1 MWRKRRPSLLE
12 ESGGSRSDLF
22 SKLARASRVRSFSQV
37 LTRLVFSLINFGLI
51 VGATYSAALA
61 QVTTD
66 ITSDGSLGT
75 TVTANAS
82 VHDITGGTRPGDG
95 PGLFHSF
102 NQFSVGAGN
111 TANFL
116 NDSGLPTT
124 NILSRVT
131 GGDPSKIF
139 GAIQTTDFGQ
149 ANLYLM
155 NPAGVVF
162 GPTASLN
169 VGGSFHVTTADYL
182 RFGEQEFFYADLAKD
197 TVLSI
202 APPAAFGFLNED
214 PASIT
219 VDHSL
224 FVRDRSLLE
233 VIPGNDLSLIGG
245 NLEIQGDAGSRD
257 GQGEEVFSSLVAP
270 SGQLALVSV
279 LSPGELPFRSSSA
292 LPSGDVNSF
301 EQLGEISSVGAG
313 RLTTR
318 GNPGGLVMIR
328 AGKLVVIDTEISST
342 NLSEND
348 HPGLGVDIE
357 VHGDI
362 LLKGNLWGAAIGAS
376 SGLFGSA
383 DPFGKAGR
391 VRIRSESLELVG
403 NPNSFVNANIGSR
416 AFGVREV
423 AGDGGVVDI
432 TTERLVLGPISFI
445 QTTTFGPAEAGSI
458 QINADTFEV
467 LGEQGFSFIS
477 TSSAGSGNAGALD
490 LIANHILMQGGSG
503 FTGLASQVRPD
514 GDGSPNGAP
523 IRITAHESLQL
534 LDGAQISSG
543 LFAGDGQGGGI
554 EINTPSLVISGLD
567 QNGFPAGIFSSVDF
581 PANGTSGRIR
591 IGSPDLPVT
600 NLTLNN
606 GGQITTSSFGR
617 GRGGDVIIDAQLVT
631 LAGPTTPPQPLTQS
645 GIFSVGG
652 FVAESAGDITVRSDT
667 LDILDGAQVVA
678 RTGGMGPGGTIDIA
692 ADSMTISGTDPESG
706 SFEGIR
712 SGVYASSLLFP
723 GGEDFA
729 GGPAGNIIL
738 SLGSLD
744 IGDQGTIQA
753 LSTTSG
759 TAGTIEVNTGTLN
772 LTEGASITAESTVDG
787 NAGSIILSAEDS
799 IQSAESSITTETNIG
814 AGGSI
819 TIDANQL
826 ELTNTEISASVV
838 DVPEGTDPNT
848 GLGDITVTS
857 QTMQVMGGNITAE
870 TTGTRAAGNITILG
884 GPLELTEGAR
894 IEASTRGVGNAGSI
908 TVRSTGDVTVS
919 GLSPNGQTR
928 SGIFAKTQTSGGRGS
943 GDGGG
948 GSGSGNRAGGVSG
961 TSGNGGG
968 SGSGDSGSGSGGG
981 GSGSGGGSGDSG
993 GGSGSGA
1000 GSGSGTSGGSGGNT
1014 AGDAGDIA
1022 IFATNVLVLAG
1033 AQIDSS
1039 TTSGGD
1045 GGVMDIQ
1052 ATNTVTL
1059 AGSSTRLTS
1068 DATRGNGRG
1077 GDITVRAGDIFVRDG
1092 ASVSAK
1098 TGGRGDAGAI
1108 SLSAQ
1113 NIVALQKGGTVSTS
1127 TSGSG
1132 KGGTISVDANSVLVD
1147 GARSSISADTLP
1159 PFADLTVALDIL
1171 HPKDSDLTVQ
1181 LDSPSGTRVALFSQV
1196 GGSGDNFT
1204 DTNLDDRASEDIT
1217 AGSSPFTGTFRPRE
1231 PLGQLFGE
1239 DASGTWTLNIR
1250 DRNTDNIGTLEGW
1263 TLSLGNQEFQA
1274 DTGSTPIPDNGTLRV
1289 PLTVDADLVTTVQ
1302 GAGDVTGHGGD
1313 ITIHAGSVTLQ
1324 NGGRFSATTRGSGK
1338 GGTVTVNV
1346 TDTLALSGSKSG
1358 IFTDSQASGS
1368 GGFIAVQAGQ
1378 TALEA
1383 ESTIS
1388 AASAGSGA
1396 AGTITLISSND
1407 FSISNSLVTSEA
1419 IEAAGGNVT
1428 IQAADDILLTN
1439 NSLINAQTSGPENA
1453 GNILIEAGND
1463 IRLFDSTIN
1472 AEATQADGGN
1482 IKLRAPE
1489 IIQLVNSQIISSV
1502 GGGASTVGG
1511 NISLDPKF
1519 IILQNSQILANAFGG
1534 QGGNISLVASNAVL
1548 VDPFSVLD
1556 ASSALGVSGS
1566 VDIQAP
1572 IQNLSGTIAPLPEE
1586 AAPVSALYNARCAA
1600 GQDGHFS
1607 TFVDSKADSL
1617 SPTPGTFLASPL
1629 LFPKSKTPV
1638 IADKPQKQRKPTVLT
1653 ASIVPLVLGH
1663 IGEAATEACQ

>member
-1 MWRKRRPSLLE
+1 MIFQRREICSHVEIL
-12 ESGGSRSDLF
+12 
-22 SKLARASRVRSFSQV
+22 SRV
-37 LTRLVFSLINFGLI
+37 LMLG
-51 VGATYSAALA
+51 GALMFILPAICRP
-61 QVTTD
+61 QVTTT
-66 ITSDGSLGT
+66 IISDGTLGT
-75 TVTANAS
+75 QVTPKAHTYD
-82 VHDITGGTRPGDG
+82 VTGGTRPGDG
-95 PGLFHSF
+95 PNLFHSLERF
-102 NQFSVGAGN
+102 NVGTGDV
-111 TANFL
+111 ANFF
-116 NDSGLPTT
+116 NETGLPTE

-139 GAIQTTDFGQ
+139 GTIQTTDFGS
-149 ANLYLM
+149 ANLFLL
-155 NPAGVVF
+155 NPAGVIF
-162 GPTASLN
+162 GSTATLD
-169 VGGSFHVTTADYL
+169 VGGSFHITTADFL
-182 RFGEQEFFYADLAKD
+182 QMGQERAFYADISKNS
-197 TVLSI
+197 VLTLSS
-202 APPAAFGFLNED
+202 PESFGFLSSAPKE
-214 PASIT
+214 IT
-219 VDHSL
+219 L
-224 FVRDRSLLE
+224 EGGLLE
-233 VIPGNDLSLIGG
+233 VPAGKTLSVTSGG
-245 NLEIQGDAGSRD
+245 ININGAEGGRASGLR
-257 GQGEEVFSSLVAP
+257 AP
-270 SGQLALVSV
+270 SGRLSLMSMASSGLVQMNQ
-279 LSPGELPFRSSSA
+279 GT
-292 LPSGDVNSF
+292 NSIEPKPKPYEF
-301 EQLGEISSVGAG
+301 LGEILLDKGAS
-313 RLTTR
+313 LDVS
-318 GNPGGLVMIR
+318 GNPGGTVVIR
-328 AGKLVVIDTEISST
+328 AGQLAIEGGGGESGTAIRSIT
-342 NLSEND
+342 RGPIN
-348 HPGLGVDIE
+348 HPGLAIDIVSTSEIALSAMPTGRAAIQTISVDSGQGGDIRIESTNSLSLRGNLMSGFPAIIESASQGISENGGGGGSIEIHTDVLKLEDGAFITSETSGTGQGGNISLQADHLSILGLKESAQISAKAFDIGTSGQLNIE
-357 VHGDI
+357 VPEILLQGRGDTLAGIETRVGFLNQESKPNSGDI
-362 LLKGNLWGAAIGAS
+362 RIVS
-376 SGLFGSA
+376 
-383 DPFGKAGR
+383 D
-391 VRIRSESLELVG
+391 RIR
-403 NPNSFVNANIGSR
+403 
-416 AFGVREV
+416 
-423 AGDGGVVDI
+423 
-432 TTERLVLGPISFI
+432 
-445 QTTTFGPAEAGSI
+445 
-458 QINADTFEV
+458 
-467 LGEQGFSFIS
+467 
-477 TSSAGSGNAGALD
+477 
-490 LIANHILMQGGSG
+490 LI
-503 FTGLASQVRPD
+503 
-514 GDGSPNGAP
+514 
-523 IRITAHESLQL
+523 
-534 LDGAQISSG
+534 DGAQIVTGVYGEGKGGNINLRAKSLILSGTDSQGAPAAISAVLPFPASGEAGDIHLNSETIEVTNGAEIG
-543 LFAGDGQGGGI
+543 LFSNSFGDSGNLNLTTRKLNVTQAGLIVSSNIGIGVAGDIHIDADQVLLQGPGLPNAGGTGIEARSSVQALGGGNI
-554 EINTPSLVISGLD
+554 SLEAHRLNILDGAKIQTSTLGKGDGGEIDIMTDHLLIAGIDLEDNSFDGIG
-567 QNGFPAGIFSSVDF
+567 AGIFSSTRQITGF
-581 PANGTSGRIR
+581 ESF
-591 IGSPDLPVT
+591 S
-600 NLTLNN
+600 
-606 GGQITTSSFGR
+606 GGQ
-617 GRGGDVIIDAQLVT
+617 GGNISIQ
-631 LAGPTTPPQPLTQS
+631 TQE
-645 GIFSVGG
+645 
-652 FVAESAGDITVRSDT
+652 A
-667 LDILDGAQVVA
+667 ILQD
-678 RTGGMGPGGTIDIA
+678 RGTI
-692 ADSMTISGTDPESG
+692 SVVSTS
-706 SFEGIR
+706 
-712 SGVYASSLLFP
+712 P
-723 GGEDFA
+723 GR
-729 GGPAGNIIL
+729 AGNIEISSENL
-738 SLGSLD
+738 SLKDGAR
-744 IGDQGTIQA
+744 I
-753 LSTTSG
+753 
-759 TAGTIEVNTGTLN
+759 TG
-772 LTEGASITAESTVDG
+772 ESTVTGD
-787 NAGSIILSAEDS
+787 AGSIILSAEDS

-1617 SPTPGTFLASPL
+1617 SPRPSVFLASPL
-1629 LFPKSKTPV
+1629 PQPSVQKSVADRVGDKHTPL
-1638 IADKPQKQRKPTVLT
+1638 VLT
-1653 ASIVPLVLGH
+1653 ASLSPLVF
-1663 IGEAATEACQ
+1663 GESGEPTACP